1 MEDKGRQ
8 KRDIYAGKVPSMNLS
23 AQYALA
29 TINIISIATVINR
42 IRRKLWAKRK
52 ETYSCD

>member
-29 TINIISIATVINR
+29 TINIISTATVINR

-52 ETYSCD
+52 DTYSCD